1 MRSMFW
7 GISALLA
14 ILPMI
19 RPASAGDAKD
29 EIARLSNGYNAAIKA
44 RDVKALGELLDD
56 DGRFITGDGRVL
68 DKKGYIADYVNET
81 AYESITSDEVTV
93 RLLGDVAI
101 EVGAWTA
108 TGTRDGQPL
117 TRHRRYT
124 TIWLKRGDKWVVT
137 AEQRTPIPSGR

>member
-1 MRSMFW
+1 MRSVFW
-7 GISALLA
+7 GIGALLA

-29 EIARLSNGYNAAIKA
+29 EIARLSNGYNAAIQA

-68 DKKGYIADYVNET
+68 DKRAYIADFVNET
-81 AYESITSDEVTV
+81 NYESTTSDDVSI

-108 TGTRDGQPL
+108 AGTRDGQPS
-117 TRHRRYT
+117 TKHRRYT
-124 TIWLKRGDKWVVT
+124 TIWHRRGGKWVVT
-137 AEQRTPIPSGR
+137 AEQRTPMPGGR